1 MQTVWSSRYRLL
13 RHSWL
18 AALALGLTLG
28 LVGCSTTPSKQRA
41 AQPGPAPIL
50 YGSASEDI
58 NIASRLQPEQASDV
72 TLYALGL
79 VGTPYRYGGN
89 TPEGGFDCS
98 GLIGHVYQ
106 SRAGLA
112 APRTVA
118 KLQYWGEPVPGEAL
132 RSGDLVLFAQRG
144 APSHA
149 GIYVGEGRFVHAPS
163 SGGEVR
169 LDSLNSRYWAAQRLA
184 FRRP

>member
-1 MQTVWSSRYRLL
+1 MQTMLKPWCRLL
-13 RHSWL
+13 GLSWL
-18 AALALGLTLG
+18 GALALGLPLV
-28 LVGCSTTPSKQRA
+28 LVGCGTAPTQQRGG
-41 AQPGPAPIL
+41 QPVPAPIL
-50 YGSASEDI
+50 YGSASDAI
-58 NIASRLQPEQASDV
+58 YIPSRLQPEQASDV

-89 TPEGGFDCS
+89 TPESGFDCS
-98 GLIGHVYQ
+98 GLIRHVYQ

-118 KLQYWGEPVPGEAL
+118 QLQHWGEPLPGEAL

-144 APSHA
+144 EPTHA

-163 SGGEVR
+163 TGGEVR
-169 LDSLNSRYWAAQRLA
+169 LDKLNSRYWAAQRMA